1 MAKYEYGIQGSF
13 SGKVGSVVGCYWK
26 GIPYLRSLPKK
37 RTGKISAA
45 EAANR
50 QRFALA
56 QKWLKPL
63 LPFVRQGFQQYSE
76 RVEGYV
82 AAKSYLWHHAMIQEN
97 GLWKIEPENMLV
109 SFGSLAPPEQG
120 AVTYDLE
127 NQELLFSW
135 DNQVGADKSLQLDQV
150 MLLAY
155 EPVSAQVFF
164 QCTGTFRKMGEDR
177 LAIHP
182 QLCKQPVL
190 LYMAF
195 VSADR
200 QSQSNSVFLGA
211 LTF

>member
-1 MAKYEYGIQGSF
+1 MATYQNGIQGSF
-13 SGKVGSVVGCYWK
+13 SGKVGSVVGCSWK

-56 QKWLKPL
+56 QQWLKPL

-76 RVEGYV
+76 RVEGYI

-97 GLWKIEPENMLV
+97 GLWKIVPENMLV
-109 SFGSLAPPEQG
+109 SFGALLGIENG
-120 AVTYDLE
+120 VVTYDAE
-127 NQELLFSW
+127 HQELVFTW
-135 DNQVGADKSLQLDQV
+135 DNQVSSTGRQFDQV

-155 EPVSAQVFF
+155 EPVSAYVFF
-164 QCTGTFRKMGEDR
+164 QCTGTFRKTGEDR
-177 LAIHP
+177 LAIDP
-182 QLCKQPVL
+182 QVFSQPVL

-200 QSQSNSVFLGA
+200 QSQSNSTFLGT
-211 LTF
+211 LII